1 MNAERQTWRVAGHE
15 WFDAPAPARWSC
27 CCSTWLRPFA
37 TCTGRS
43 TCCTSWKPN
52 SPPPCSSRRP
62 NRPAWFLP
70 PSGSPNRFKRMM
82 TKMTQNDLVLR
93 DITGKH
99 PVELIYAWFAFFY
112 TPLLVVLVAGNR
124 IAEEIG
130 SGSVRYVIFRTSR
143 ASWSLGKFVGQTLMI
158 GLALMLSGASAY
170 AVAKFRLAGSARPTS
185 SQHGAV
191 VAARPGSI
199 PSPISGWPCGPLALT
214 RSPSKA
220 TVMGILAI
228 TLCFALSILIRHF
241 TLDTGWRRLPAASR
255 PTATRRAQDAALAQR
270 RRTAGRWPGHPRH
283 ARLLLPAHRLC
294 LFPQPRRVNP

>member
-1 MNAERQTWRVAGHE
+1 LNALRQTWRVACYE
-15 WFDAPAPARWSC
+15 WFDA
-27 CCSTWLRPFA
+27 LR
-37 TCTGRS
+37 
-43 TCCTSWKPN
+43 
-52 SPPPCSSRRP
+52 SRRALVVLLLYLAAAVC
-62 NRPAWFLP
+62 NMYWSINLLHKLETELASALQLPASEQAGVVSTALWKSKPFQ
-70 PSGSPNRFKRMM
+70 RMM

-170 AVAKFRLAGSARPTS
+170 AVAKFRLAGSGTPDLFLNMVQWSLRAWIY
-185 SQHGAV
+185 
-191 VAARPGSI
+191 SI
-199 PSPISGWPCGPLALT
+199 PYLGLAMGLSHLT
-214 RSPSKA
+214 RSSSKA

-241 TLDTGWRRLPAASR
+241 TLDTGWRAYLPHLG
-255 PTATRRAQDAALAQR
+255 Q
-270 RRTAGRWPGHPRH
+270 
-283 ARLLLPAHRLC
+283 LLPDGHKMLLWRNAAAPLVAGSATLVTLGVCYLLTGYAFFRN
-294 LFPQPRRVNP
+294 RDV